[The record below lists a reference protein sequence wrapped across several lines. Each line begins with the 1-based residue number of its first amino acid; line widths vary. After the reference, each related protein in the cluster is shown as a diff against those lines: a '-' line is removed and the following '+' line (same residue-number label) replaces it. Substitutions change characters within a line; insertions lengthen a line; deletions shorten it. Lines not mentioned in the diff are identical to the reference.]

1 MSTTIAGSSASPS
14 RSELWRIANFR
25 WLLASSSVAVVGSQ
39 FSLVAIP
46 WLALKFTGQPT
57 ILAATTALMAIP
69 QVALILVGGVIAD
82 RFSPRTILTVTNLCN
97 ASFLLLLALALLTGT
112 LSIPMLLLLAFLLGV
127 SGAFAHPTFATLL
140 PKTVPI
146 PLLATANSALMS
158 VRQVA
163 TLCGPVLAGS
173 LIAWFSRST
182 PQMSAVADSN
192 GIALALTLDAVSF
205 LIAVGLIRRIRID
218 GPAQAAVANK
228 IFACIAEGFR
238 WLWNDRALRTL
249 LFYYASMLL
258 LVAGPSQVGSTIIV
272 DTQLGGGA
280 TGLGVLLTSTSLGS
294 IAGMA
299 LAGWRSETRLAT
311 LGTTVLAV
319 DAVGGVAL
327 ILLGQTHSIVI
338 AAALCLMVGLGA
350 GYIQVGVI
358 TWIQQR
364 LPFDMLGRAMSVIM
378 LILMGAVP
386 LSAAATGA
394 LLSRISVPLLFAVCG
409 TLMSTIALLCLG
421 NRTLRSIDNAVAP
434 AGDVARS

>member
-1 MSTTIAGSSASPS
+1 MSTSIAGSSASAI
-14 RSELWRIANFR
+14 RSELWRIGNFR
-25 WLLASSSVAVVGSQ
+25 WLLTASSVSVVGNQ

-46 WLALKFTGQPT
+46 WLALKLTGQPT

-69 QVALILVGGVIAD
+69 HAALILIGGVVAD

-112 LSIPMLLLLAFLLGV
+112 LQTPILLLLAFLLGV
-127 SGAFAHPTFATLL
+127 SAAFAHPTFASLL

-146 PLLATANSALMS
+146 SLLATANSALMS

-173 LIAWFSRST
+173 LIAWFSKST
-182 PQMSAVADSN
+182 QQTTAVADSN

-205 LIAVGLIRRIRID
+205 LLAVGLIRRIRID
-218 GPAQAAVANK
+218 APAQAAVAQK
-228 IFACIAEGFR
+228 IFASIAEGFR

-249 LFYYASMLL
+249 LLYYGSMLL
-258 LVAGPSQVGSTIIV
+258 LVAGPSQVGSPIIV
-272 DTQLGGGA
+272 DTQLGRGV
-280 TGLGVLLTSTSLGS
+280 TGLGVLLTAMSLGT
-294 IAGMA
+294 IVGMA
-299 LAGWRSETRLAT
+299 VAGWRSETRLAT

-319 DAVGGVAL
+319 DAVGGISL

-338 AAALCLMVGLGA
+338 AAALCLIVGLGA

-378 LILMGAVP
+378 LILLGAVP

-394 LLSRISVPLLFAVCG
+394 LLSHIGVPTIFAVCG
-409 TLMSTIALLCLG
+409 ALMTTIALLCLG
-421 NRTLRSIDNAVAP
+421 NRTLRSIDL
-434 AGDVARS
+434 